1 MLFRSAKDRY
11 LAAYH
16 SDQIGDIFD
25 ARISSV
31 TKFGIFVEIGRSGA
45 YALVPMGLLPDDRYD
60 FDSKTLTLEGRRW
73 GRLFSASQRVQI
85 RLVEADG
92 LTGSLVGEI
101 IGESEP
107 TALSQTQLESRSKP
121 TPKKVKSSKKTKAK
135 AGKRPRK
142 P

>member
-1 MLFRSAKDRY
+1 
-11 LAAYH
+11 
-16 SDQIGDIFD
+16 
-25 ARISSV
+25 
-31 TKFGIFVEIGRSGA
+31 
-45 YALVPMGLLPDDRYD
+45 MGLLPDDRYD

-107 TALSQTQLESRSKP
+107 TALSQTQIESRSKP